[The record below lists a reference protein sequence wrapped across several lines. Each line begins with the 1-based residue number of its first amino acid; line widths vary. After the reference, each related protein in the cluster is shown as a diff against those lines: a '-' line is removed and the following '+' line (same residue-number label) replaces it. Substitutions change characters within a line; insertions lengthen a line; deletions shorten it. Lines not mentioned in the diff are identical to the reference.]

1 MNKEKIVKIFNGKIG
16 NKIGKYKIYGIM
28 ILIYENQGQS
38 YLILEKRAL
47 SLRSQPGDICLPGGK
62 LEQGETPKEA
72 ALRETMEEL
81 NLKREE
87 INYVGEM
94 DYFITPYG
102 SILYPFVSTIDNF
115 PSDPSKGEVDELIML
130 PIDFLISE
138 KPYEYKMNIGPR
150 NYDDF
155 PFDLINGGKDY
166 KFSEGTM
173 PQYFYKYENYVIWG
187 FTARVIKEFA
197 DIIKEEVY

>member
-1 MNKEKIVKIFNGKIG
+1 MNKEKIMKIFNGKMG
-16 NKIGKYKIYGIM
+16 NKIGKYKTYGIM
-28 ILIYENQGQS
+28 ILIYENQGES

-62 LEQGETPKEA
+62 LEEGETPKEA

-102 SILYPFVSTIDNF
+102 SILYPFVSTIDNS
-115 PSDPSKGEVDELIML
+115 PSDPSKDEVGELIKL
-130 PIDFLISE
+130 PIEFLVNE
-138 KPYEYKMNIGPR
+138 EPYEYKMNIGPR

-173 PQYFYKYENYVIWG
+173 PQYFYEYKNHVIWG
-187 FTARVIKEFA
+187 FTARVLKEFA
-197 DIIKEEVY
+197 DIIKEEL

>member
-1 MNKEKIVKIFNGKIG
+1 MNKEKIMKIFNGKMG
-16 NKIGKYKIYGIM
+16 NKIGKYKTYGIM
-28 ILIYENQGQS
+28 ILIYENQGES

-62 LEQGETPKEA
+62 LEEGETPKEA

-115 PSDPSKGEVDELIML
+115 PSDPSKDEVGELIKL
-130 PIDFLISE
+130 PIEFLVNE
-138 KPYEYKMNIGPR
+138 EPYEYKMNIGPR

-173 PQYFYKYENYVIWG
+173 PQYFYEYKNHVIWG
-187 FTARVIKEFA
+187 FTARVLKEFA
-197 DIIKEEVY
+197 DIIKEEL

>member
-1 MNKEKIVKIFNGKIG
+1 MNKEKIMKIFNGKMG
-16 NKIGKYKIYGIM
+16 NKIGKYKTYGIM
-28 ILIYENQGQS
+28 ILIYENQGES

-62 LEQGETPKEA
+62 LEEGETPKEA
-72 ALRETMEEL
+72 ALRKTMEEL

-102 SILYPFVSTIDNF
+102 SILYPFVSTIDSF
-115 PSDPSKGEVDELIML
+115 PKNPSKDEVGELIKL
-130 PIDFLISE
+130 PIDFLVNE
-138 KPYEYKMNIGPR
+138 EPYEYNMNIGPR

-166 KFSEGTM
+166 KFSQGTM

-187 FTARVIKEFA
+187 FTARVLKAFA
-197 DIIKEEVY
+197 DIIKEELC

>member
-1 MNKEKIVKIFNGKIG
+1 MNKEKIMKIFNGKMG
-16 NKIGKYKIYGIM
+16 NKIGKYKTYGIM
-28 ILIYENQGQS
+28 ILIYENQGES

-62 LEQGETPKEA
+62 LEEGETPKEA

-115 PSDPSKGEVDELIML
+115 PSDPSKDEVGELIKL
-130 PIDFLISE
+130 PIEFLVNE
-138 KPYEYKMNIGPR
+138 EPYEYKMNIGPR

-166 KFSEGTM
+166 KFSVGTM
-173 PQYFYKYENYVIWG
+173 PQYFYEYKNHVIWG
-187 FTARVIKEFA
+187 FTARVLKEFA
-197 DIIKEEVY
+197 DIIKEEL